1 MMAIGGIEA
10 GGIIRW
16 RGYRFRF
23 RRIVGL
29 AEEVSTWS
37 DLKAARGVFSGGGL
51 GIFFLSHFLSDLT
64 SMIF

>member
-1 MMAIGGIEA
+1 MMAIGGIGA
-10 GGIIRW
+10 GGIIWW

-51 GIFFLSHFLSDLT
+51 GIFFFL
-64 SMIF
+64 IFCPILVG